1 MDNYSYILF
10 NLPALAFF
18 MSIYFLWKRA
28 KCSRSICM
36 YMSLVLFM
44 MGVSIALFAQY
55 FNPIVIEKQ
64 YWGFDFAYC
73 LTSCFCAPIYFLFI
87 NKFAATNVRA
97 NVNML
102 AFLPSIIFAVLFI
115 AAELIMTDVDR
126 HAYVSNIIQGRNI
139 QIEASMAY
147 DLMVLIGNKVYKI
160 FVPLQAVLVM
170 VYGEFRLNRYI
181 KMLNEYYHYVKAGDV
196 TRIRGIHTLTI
207 LIAALCVF
215 VALIPI
221 YETRVEIWLVLFVVI
236 IEIVLVSFITAY
248 VTQLEFSAENLVA
261 LLSENRASQL
271 HAQAASAQAVSP
283 GSSSSVS
290 GSQYASV
297 PRTTMG
303 ARSVSQ
309 YDYSLPQQLI
319 DRIDGA
325 MEKECLYLNPDL
337 SLNVL
342 AEHIGTNRT
351 YVSKAIKDAKGC
363 NFSDYVNRFRLDYAI
378 EMMRNTPK
386 ESIVVQNI
394 AVQCG
399 CGSIQTF
406 YRYFKLFFNQT
417 PSQWID
423 KNK

>member
-1 MDNYSYILF
+1 MDNISYILF

-18 MSIYFLWKRA
+18 LSIYFLWKRA
-28 KCSRSICM
+28 KCSRGICVCM
-36 YMSLVLFM
+36 TLVLFM

-73 LTSCFCAPIYFLFI
+73 LTSCFCAPFYFLFI
-87 NKFAATNVRA
+87 NKFATTNVRA
-97 NVNML
+97 SVNML
-102 AFLPSIIFAVLFI
+102 AFLPSIIFAVLLI

-160 FVPLQAVLVM
+160 FVPIQAVLVM
-170 VYGEFRLNRYI
+170 VYGEFRLNRYV
-181 KMLNEYYHYVKAGDV
+181 KMLYEYYNYVKAGDV
-196 TRIRGIHTLTI
+196 TRIRGVHTLTI
-207 LIAALCVF
+207 LIAALCIF

-221 YETRVEIWLVLFVVI
+221 YETRMEIWLVIFVVI

-248 VTQLEFSAENLVA
+248 ITKLEFSAENLVA
-261 LLSENRASQL
+261 LLNENRIRQYHTPAATSQVSL
-271 HAQAASAQAVSP
+271 SANPVP
-283 GSSSSVS
+283 V
-290 GSQYASV
+290 SQYASV
-297 PRTTMG
+297 PQTPVS
-303 ARSVSQ
+303 ARSVTQ

-325 MEKECLYLNPDL
+325 MENECLYLNPDL

>member
-1 MDNYSYILF
+1 MDNISYILF

-18 MSIYFLWKRA
+18 LSIYFLWKRA
-28 KCSRSICM
+28 KCSHGICVCM
-36 YMSLVLFM
+36 TLVLFM
-44 MGVSIALFAQY
+44 MGVTIAMFAQY
-55 FNPIVIEKQ
+55 FNPIVIERQ

-73 LTSCFCAPIYFLFI
+73 LASCFCAPLYFLFI
-87 NKFAATNVRA
+87 NKFATTNVRTTI
-97 NVNML
+97 NML

-160 FVPLQAVLVM
+160 FVPIQAMLVM
-170 VYGEFRLNRYI
+170 VYGEFRLNRYV
-181 KMLNEYYHYVKAGDV
+181 KMLYEYYNYVKAGDV
-196 TRIRGIHTLTI
+196 TRIRGVHTLTI
-207 LIAALCVF
+207 LIAALCIF

-221 YETRVEIWLVLFVVI
+221 YETRTEIWLVIFVVI

-248 VTQLEFSAENLVA
+248 VTKLEFSAENLVA
-261 LLSENRASQL
+261 LLNENRVRQYPV
-271 HAQAASAQAVSP
+271 QAATSHVSLSANPVP
-283 GSSSSVS
+283 V
-290 GSQYASV
+290 SQYASV
-297 PRTTMG
+297 PHTAVG
-303 ARSVSQ
+303 ARPVTQ

-319 DRIDGA
+319 QRIDGA
-325 MEKECLYLNPDL
+325 MEKECLYLKPDL

-378 EMMRNTPK
+378 ELMKNTPK

-406 YRYFKLFFNQT
+406 YRYFKLFFNET
-417 PSQWID
+417 PSQWIER
-423 KNK
+423 NK

>member
-147 DLMVLIGNKVYKI
+147 DLMVFIGNKVYRT
-160 FVPLQAVLVM
+160 FVPLQMDIDGNDAPIWILFPIEYVLLWSNPEKSIFCVT
-170 VYGEFRLNRYI
+170 GSPALRL
-181 KMLNEYYHYVKAGDV
+181 
-196 TRIRGIHTLTI
+196 RIETQMDGSTF
-207 LIAALCVF
+207 F
-215 VALIPI
+215 V
-221 YETRVEIWLVLFVVI
+221 
-236 IEIVLVSFITAY
+236 
-248 VTQLEFSAENLVA
+248 
-261 LLSENRASQL
+261 LLQFA
-271 HAQAASAQAVSP
+271 P
-283 GSSSSVS
+283 
-290 GSQYASV
+290 V
-297 PRTTMG
+297 PR
-303 ARSVSQ
+303 
-309 YDYSLPQQLI
+309 P
-319 DRIDGA
+319 
-325 MEKECLYLNPDL
+325 
-337 SLNVL
+337 
-342 AEHIGTNRT
+342 
-351 YVSKAIKDAKGC
+351 
-363 NFSDYVNRFRLDYAI
+363 
-378 EMMRNTPK
+378 
-386 ESIVVQNI
+386 
-394 AVQCG
+394 
-399 CGSIQTF
+399 
-406 YRYFKLFFNQT
+406 
-417 PSQWID
+417 
-423 KNK
+423 

>member
-1 MDNYSYILF
+1 MDNFSYILF

-28 KCSRSICM
+28 KCSRGICWC
-36 YMSLVLFM
+36 MSLVLFM

-55 FNPIVIEKQ
+55 FNPVVIEKQ

-87 NKFAATNVRA
+87 NKFATINVRSS
-97 NVNML
+97 VNML
-102 AFLPSIIFAVLFI
+102 AFLPSIIFAVLFV

-139 QIEASMAY
+139 QIDASMAY
-147 DLMVLIGNKVYKI
+147 DLMVFIGSKVYKT
-160 FVPLQAVLVM
+160 FVPIQAVLVM
-170 VYGEFRLNRYI
+170 VYGEFRLNRYV
-181 KMLNEYYHYVKAGDV
+181 KMLDEYYNYVKAGDV

-221 YETRVEIWLVLFVVI
+221 YETMVELWLVVFVVI
-236 IEIVLVSFITAY
+236 IEIILVSFITAY
-248 VTQLEFSAENLVA
+248 VTKLEFSAENLVA
-261 LLSENRASQL
+261 LLNENRASQL
-271 HAQAASAQAVSP
+271 HTPTMPMQVSP
-283 GSSSSVS
+283 SAGGSSPVA
-290 GSQYASV
+290 SQYASV
-297 PRTTMG
+297 PHTPVS
-303 ARSVSQ
+303 ARSVTQ

-325 MEKECLYLNPDL
+325 MENECLYLNPDL

>member
-18 MSIYFLWKRA
+18 LSIYFLWKRA
-28 KCSRSICM
+28 KCGFSICM
-36 YMSLVLFM
+36 YMTLVLFM

-87 NKFAATNVRA
+87 TKFATTNVRA
-97 NVNML
+97 SVNML
-102 AFLPSIIFAVLFI
+102 AFLPSIIFAVLFV

-147 DLMVLIGNKVYKI
+147 DLMVLIGSKVYKT

-170 VYGEFRLNRYI
+170 VYGEFRLNRYV
-181 KMLNEYYHYVKAGDV
+181 KMLYEYYHYVKVGDV

-221 YETRVEIWLVLFVVI
+221 YETRVELWLVIFVVI
-236 IEIVLVSFITAY
+236 IEIILVSFITAY

-261 LLSENRASQL
+261 LLNENRESQIR
-271 HAQAASAQAVSP
+271 AQAMSAPASPLLKTPTPMAVNHT
-283 GSSSSVS
+283 
-290 GSQYASV
+290 SV
-297 PRTTMG
+297 PRAT
-303 ARSVSQ
+303 ANVRSVTQ

-319 DRIDGA
+319 DRIDSA
-325 MEKECLYLNPDL
+325 MENECLYLKPDL

-406 YRYFKLFFNQT
+406 YRYFKLFFNET

-423 KNK
+423 RNK

>member
-1 MDNYSYILF
+1 MENYSYILF

-18 MSIYFLWKRA
+18 LSIYFLWKRA
-28 KCSRSICM
+28 KCSRGICVCM
-36 YMSLVLFM
+36 TLVLFM

-55 FNPIVIEKQ
+55 FNPKVIEKQ
-64 YWGFDFAYC
+64 YWGFDFACC
-73 LTSCFCAPIYFLFI
+73 LTSCFCAPLYFVFI
-87 NKFAATNVRA
+87 NKFATTNVRTS
-97 NVNML
+97 VNML

-126 HAYVSNIIQGRNI
+126 HAYVSNIIHGRNI

-160 FVPLQAVLVM
+160 FVPVQAVLVM
-170 VYGEFRLNRYI
+170 IYGEFCLNRYV
-181 KMLNEYYHYVKAGDV
+181 KMLYEYYNYVKAGDV
-196 TRIRGIHTLTI
+196 TRIKGFHTLTI
-207 LIAALCVF
+207 LICALCLF

-221 YETRVEIWLVLFVVI
+221 YEIRMEIGFVVFVVI

-248 VTQLEFSAENLVA
+248 VTKLEFSAENLEV
-261 LLSENRASQL
+261 LLNENRARQYN
-271 HAQAASAQAVSP
+271 APAAPSKVALSASPEPVS
-283 GSSSSVS
+283 
-290 GSQYASV
+290 YASV
-297 PRTTMG
+297 PRASAG
-303 ARSVSQ
+303 VRSVTQ

-319 DRIDGA
+319 QRIDES

-378 EMMRNTPK
+378 ELMKNSPK

-406 YRYFKLFFNQT
+406 YRYFKLFFNET
-417 PSQWID
+417 PSQWIER
-423 KNK
+423 NK